1 MGLSRPSG
9 SEVEALLD
17 ELCTGLGFCLSHADR
32 ARLAQSPPSSVDSFT
47 DAVFAAEGLDPRFHG
62 HLHHRVRMCVVRWFD
77 RLTPMS

>member
-1 MGLSRPSG
+1 MSRPSG

-17 ELCTGLGFCLSHADR
+17 ELCTSVGLCVSHKDR
-32 ARLAQSPPSSVDSFT
+32 ARLVQSPPASVDSFT

-77 RLTPMS
+77 RLSPMG